1 MRFATILFVAAAG
14 LGILAAPAAVANPA
28 DPVVLRHTVT
38 VEDNLVR
45 LGDLFIGAGEH
56 AEVGV
61 AYAPPPGKRAIF
73 DSQWLYRVAHAYG
86 LAWRPMGPQEQ
97 AVVQRASEVIGRD
110 EIETRILD
118 ALAGH
123 GVDADAQIE
132 LSNHAFRVYVAEGAN
147 TLIEIEDITFDPRTR
162 RFTTVVA
169 VVPEGAATQRFRL
182 AGRVHEMHEVPVLTR
197 QILPG
202 EVIRASDID
211 TIPARAAQM
220 RRDTILD
227 ASDLVGKSPRRT
239 LRQGRPIAMND
250 VQAPVLVPNRG
261 MVTILLQR
269 PRMTLTAKGRA
280 MQDGADG
287 DVIRV
292 ANVQS
297 NTVIEAVVVGPHL
310 VAVTALDR
318 MLTN

>member
-1 MRFATILFVAAAG
+1 MRFRTILFVAAACAAA
-14 LGILAAPAAVANPA
+14 LVAPAALAGPT
-28 DPVVLRHTVT
+28 DQVVLRPSVT

-45 LGDLFIGAGEH
+45 LGDLFIGAGAH

-86 LAWRPMGPQEQ
+86 LAWRPMGLQDQ
-97 AVVQRASEVIGRD
+97 AVVQRASTMIGRD

-118 ALAGH
+118 ALAGY
-123 GVDADAQIE
+123 GIGADAEVE

-147 TLIEIEDITFDPRTR
+147 TLIDVEDIAFDPRSR
-162 RFTTVVA
+162 RFTTVIA
-169 VVPEGAATQRFRL
+169 VTPEGAATQRFRL
-182 AGRVHEMHEVPVLTR
+182 AGRAYEMHEVPVLSR
-197 QILPG
+197 RVLPG
-202 EVIRASDID
+202 EVIKASDIE
-211 TIPARAAQM
+211 TIPARTVQM

-227 ASDLVGKSPRRT
+227 AGELIGKSPRRT
-239 LRQGRPIAMND
+239 LRQGRPIAMNE
-250 VQAPVLVPNRG
+250 VQAPILVPNRG

-287 DVIRV
+287 EVIRV

-310 VAVTALDR
+310 VTVNTLDR
-318 MLTN
+318 TLTN